1 MPFTKL
7 NFRAGINKEETDY
20 SQEGGWV
27 DGNFIRFRKGRVE
40 KIGGWEKRSTNS
52 ILGSAR
58 ALHGWIALGGE
69 KYLGVGTTLKYYIEE
84 AGTYNDVT
92 PLRLTTSAGD
102 VTFSGVA
109 NTLNGAITDTATELT
124 LTSSSGFPSSGVI
137 QIDSETIRYE
147 AVDGNNLT
155 QLTRGIESTTAAS
168 HSDSANVLCATLTV
182 SDTSHGAVVDDF
194 VTFSGSASL
203 GGNITATV
211 LNQEYQVEKV
221 INANSYTV
229 HAKNTSGTTVFANS
243 SDSGNG
249 GSSVVG
255 RYQVNVGLEFFVS
268 STGWGAN
275 GWNEGSWGS
284 AATLSATNQ
293 LRIWTHDNY
302 GEDLIINPRGGGI
315 FRWVENDGVS
325 TRAVNL
331 ATTSGA
337 NKVPTKGLQVITSET
352 DRHLIVLGA
361 DPLSSGSRTGT
372 VDPMLVAF
380 SDQENPLEFEPKNTN
395 TAGSLRL
402 SSGSS
407 IIGGLKSRQEI
418 LIWTDTSLYSMNFI
432 GPPLTFAINLINEGA
447 GLIAPKAAVNAP
459 NGVFFMSKNAFYFYN
474 GSVQKLSCSVQDYV
488 FSDLDVDQAFKCFA
502 ALNEEF
508 SEVWFFYPS
517 IEDGTREIS
526 RYVIYNYEEG
536 SWSIGLLERHA
547 WLESGV
553 FDKPLASADVSS
565 NEFVFEHEKGFNND
579 DSAMD
584 NVFVESADIDIGDG
598 DNFVFLRKVLP
609 DILFVNE
616 TGTSQDP
623 AVNLVV
629 KRRDFNNQTL
639 STDSTSQIKGSTT
652 FSSLRTRARQFVLRF
667 ESDDDN
673 NETDRKNYKWRLGDT
688 RVDIVPSGRK

>member
-40 KIGGWEKRSTNS
+40 KIGGWEKLSSNS
-52 ILGSAR
+52 IVGSAR
-58 ALHGWIALGGE
+58 ALHGWVALGGE
-69 KYLGVGTTLKYYIEE
+69 KYLGVGTTFKYFIEE
-84 AGTYNDVT
+84 AGTFNDVT
-92 PLRLTTSAGD
+92 PIRKTSTNSITFAKASSLDGSSLD
-102 VTFSGVA
+102 AIITVTD
-109 NTLNGAITDTATELT
+109 N
-124 LTSSSGFPSSGVI
+124 
-137 QIDSETIRYE
+137 
-147 AVDGNNLT
+147 
-155 QLTRGIESTTAAS
+155 
-168 HSDSANVLCATLTV
+168 
-182 SDTSHGAVVDDF
+182 SHGAVEGDF
-194 VTFSGSASL
+194 VTISGAVSL
-203 GGNITATV
+203 GGNITASV
-211 LNQEYQVEKV
+211 LNQEYQVQAV
-221 INANSYTV
+221 TGANTYTIQ
-229 HAKNTSGTTVFANS
+229 AKDTSGDIVLANS
-243 SDSGNG
+243 SDTGNG
-249 GSSVVG
+249 GSGVDGV
-255 RYQVNVGLEFFVS
+255 YLVNSGLEFFVS

-275 GWNEGSWGS
+275 GWGAGSWGT

-302 GEDLIINPRGGGI
+302 GEDLIINPRAGGI
-315 FRWVENDGVS
+315 FRWVENDGLS

-337 NKVPTKGLQVITSET
+337 NKVPTVGLQVITSET

-361 DPLSSGSRTGT
+361 DPLSSGTRTGS
-372 VDPMLVAF
+372 VDPMLIAF

-432 GPPLTFAINLINEGA
+432 GPPLTFAVNLINEGA

-474 GSVQKLSCSVQDYV
+474 GSVQKLPCSVQDYV
-488 FSDLDVDQAFKCFA
+488 FSDLNIEQSFKCFA

-517 IEDGTREIS
+517 VADDTREIS
-526 RYVIYNYEEG
+526 RYAIYNYEEG
-536 SWSIGLLERHA
+536 SWSIGSLERHA

-553 FDKPLASADVSS
+553 FDKPLASGDVST
-565 NEFVFEHEKGFNND
+565 NEFIFEHEKGFNDD

-609 DILFVNE
+609 DILFVNQ

-623 AVNLVV
+623 AVNLVI

-639 STDSTSQIKGSTT
+639 STDSTSQIKNSTT
-652 FSSLRTRARQFVLRF
+652 FSSARTRARQFVLRF

-673 NETDRKNYKWRLGDT
+673 TESDRKNYKWRLGDT
-688 RVDIVPSGRK
+688 RVDVIPSGRK